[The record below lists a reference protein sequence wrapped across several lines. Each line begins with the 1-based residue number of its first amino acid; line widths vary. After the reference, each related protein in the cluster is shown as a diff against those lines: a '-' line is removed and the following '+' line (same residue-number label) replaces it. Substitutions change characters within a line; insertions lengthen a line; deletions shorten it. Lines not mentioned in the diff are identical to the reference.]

1 MLAATLL
8 DAAAAISSRA
18 GSASLNGLAR
28 GAVEVCLREVE
39 YMLSHQDA
47 ERSLLFV
54 DLEPVHIPIRRYL
67 GPLLLEE
74 YSLAY
79 RGGTND
85 DNASINV

>member
-1 MLAATLL
+1 ML

-39 YMLSHQDA
+39 YMLSIQGT

-54 DLEPVHIPIRRYL
+54 DFGPVHILLCRHL
-67 GPLLLEE
+67 GPPLVGEQ
-74 YSLAY
+74 SPAY
-79 RGGTND
+79 RGGAND
-85 DNASINV
+85 SDASITV